1 MPILS
6 LGTSYVDQFLSGKS
20 FSPTISLVEA
30 HKSLQEKTYKGAEY
44 LGWIDLPLEIT
55 DESIAEI
62 HLYAQSIRQNSDVFI
77 VCGIGGSYLG
87 ARALI
92 EALSDST

>member
-1 MPILS
+1 MSILS
-6 LGTSYVDQFLSGKS
+6 LETSYIDQFLSGKG
-20 FSPTISLVEA
+20 FSPTISLEEA
-30 HKSLQEKTYKGAEY
+30 HISLQEKTCKGAEY

-62 HLYAQSIRQNSDVFI
+62 QAYAQSIRQNSDVFVI
-77 VCGIGGSYLG
+77 CGIGGSYLG

-92 EALSDST
+92 EGLSDNT

>member
-30 HKSLQEKTYKGAEY
+30 NKSLQEKTCKGSEY

-62 HLYAQSIRQNSDVFI
+62 QSYAQSIRQNSDVFI

-92 EALSDST
+92 EALSDNT

>member
-6 LGTSYVDQFLSGKS
+6 LGTSYVDQFLCGKS
-20 FSPTISLVEA
+20 FSPAISLVEA
-30 HKSLQEKTYKGAEY
+30 NKSLQEKTCKGFEY

-62 HLYAQSIRQNSDVFI
+62 QSYAQSIRQNSDVFI

-92 EALSDST
+92 EALSDDT